1 MCCYYKKES
10 VRSIFI
16 YPVRG
21 SGIPIPQINNTP
33 HSYLSTRMGQSTPI
47 EESIRSDECVAFLV
61 VSEIFQI
68 SNQGQK
74 LIHFHQYMSTAQ
86 RLHYKFSDLFLNA
99 QKKSEEKNSTLN
111 IQKSFTILVCSQL
124 EDNLIAVQL
133 AFVQ

>member
-1 MCCYYKKES
+1 
-10 VRSIFI
+10 
-16 YPVRG
+16 
-21 SGIPIPQINNTP
+21 
-33 HSYLSTRMGQSTPI
+33 MGQSTPI

-86 RLHYKFSDLFLNA
+86 RLLHKFSDLFLNA
-99 QKKSEEKNSTLN
+99 QKKSE
-111 IQKSFTILVCSQL
+111 KSRSDKIDQWAILLVCPQL
-124 EDNLIAVQL
+124 KDNLIAVQL